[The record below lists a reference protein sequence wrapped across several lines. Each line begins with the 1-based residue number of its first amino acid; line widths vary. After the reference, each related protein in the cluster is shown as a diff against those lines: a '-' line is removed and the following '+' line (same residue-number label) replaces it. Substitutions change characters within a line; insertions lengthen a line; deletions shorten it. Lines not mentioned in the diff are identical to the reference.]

1 MEKHN
6 QELNPSLTSSGN
18 QEAQNEQV
26 ILPTNRFLFP
36 DYERSSSIKFNSQQL
51 QYLER
56 IRDQQN
62 RYSYDTTP
70 LVVSVGKLPY
80 PSRTQTGVPFDDGF
94 DSYLILPSPT
104 TSEQDRSINYNN
116 RSGLLDPSLFDS
128 NSITRKQNQ
137 STINSYLSYYSI
149 DPDSEK
155 NVKNPRIQES
165 SRNENQREDT
175 RMRDETSLEAGPSKT
190 TITRSHPS
198 LSSTNSTA
206 GISPMSR
213 KKEPWM
219 TELKITFGESLN
231 RSSYSDLDFKY
242 PQVGQTFKTIE
253 NFKETCLLASWAA
266 GHDMHVRNHYK
277 TDLWERCVFT
287 CRHDRSPPKGYNCP
301 FKIVA
306 MGDKP
311 NRNPKQAIPTWKVIK
326 AQLGHRN
333 HEVFPG
339 LYDPLGKRTYRKRTA
354 EDNLPPPPTTTNN
367 KNNMQPKKR
376 GRPRSTIQVEKVT
389 SKPRPKPPPSVA
401 FPAPTAKITE
411 RNRPP
416 ISPPSPPVLSSD
428 HDDHEHSDDHDLA
441 YSPNLE
447 SNSDDSDDA
456 HPNPGSRI
464 LPQISKLNQS
474 AA

>member
-1 MEKHN
+1 MNRTNTRPTE
-6 QELNPSLTSSGN
+6 S
-18 QEAQNEQV
+18 
-26 ILPTNRFLFP
+26 ILL
-36 DYERSSSIKFNSQQL
+36 
-51 QYLER
+51 
-56 IRDQQN
+56 
-62 RYSYDTTP
+62 RYYS

-80 PSRTQTGVPFDDGF
+80 PSRTQTGIPFDDGF

-128 NSITRKQNQ
+128 NSIQGNK
-137 STINSYLSYYSI
+137 INLPSIVICSLLI

-155 NVKNPRIQES
+155 KVKNPRIQES

-287 CRHDRSPPKGYNCP
+287 CSDQSSIRTP
-301 FKIVA
+301 
-306 MGDKP
+306 
-311 NRNPKQAIPTWKVIK
+311 
-326 AQLGHRN
+326 N

>member
-1 MEKHN
+1 MEKHK
-6 QELNPSLTSSGN
+6 QELNPSLTSSEN
-18 QEAQNEQV
+18 QEAQNEQNEYA
-26 ILPTNRFLFP
+26 TNRIDTPTILL
-36 DYERSSSIKFNSQQL
+36 SGSICG
-51 QYLER
+51 E
-56 IRDQQN
+56 I
-62 RYSYDTTP
+62 T
-70 LVVSVGKLPY
+70 
-80 PSRTQTGVPFDDGF
+80 
-94 DSYLILPSPT
+94 ILPSPT

-128 NSITRKQNQ
+128 NSIQGNK
-137 STINSYLSYYSI
+137 INLPSIVICSLLI

-155 NVKNPRIQES
+155 KVKNPRIQES

-242 PQVGQTFKTIE
+242 PQ
-253 NFKETCLLASWAA
+253 
-266 GHDMHVRNHYK
+266 HVRNHYK

-401 FPAPTAKITE
+401 FPAPTAKLRKGIDLQSLLLLRLFYLRIMMIMSIQMIMIWLTLL
-411 RNRPP
+411 
-416 ISPPSPPVLSSD
+416 ILKVILMILMMLILILVL
-428 HDDHEHSDDHDLA
+428 EFFLR
-441 YSPNLE
+441 Y
-447 SNSDDSDDA
+447 
-456 HPNPGSRI
+456 
-464 LPQISKLNQS
+464 LN
-474 AA
+474 